1 MRSFIIDGT
10 TGDRIGG
17 LADEDKKRAGSKPCR
32 GRLALVRDF
41 IALVPEARPEISQP
55 HRGW

>member
-1 MRSFIIDGT
+1 MRSFIIYGT

-17 LADEDKKRAGSKPCR
+17 LADEYKKRAGSKPCQR
-32 GRLALVRDF
+32 RLALVPEF
-41 IALVPEARPEISQP
+41 IAFVPEAQLEISQP